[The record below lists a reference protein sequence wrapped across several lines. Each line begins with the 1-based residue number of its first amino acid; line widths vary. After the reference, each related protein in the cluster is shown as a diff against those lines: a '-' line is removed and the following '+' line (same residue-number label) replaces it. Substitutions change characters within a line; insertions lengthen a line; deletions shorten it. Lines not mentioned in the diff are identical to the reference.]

1 MYVQRLMAMAFVS
14 SEHAVLRLARPCRRK
29 QQRRFELKL
38 FYIFAFEWG
47 LEHIYQMPPTL
58 PLFNCD
64 DPAVRAEVGFRSSAA
79 DPRGDIIGPKE
90 FAFLQ

>member
-1 MYVQRLMAMAFVS
+1 MYIQRLMAMVFVS
-14 SEHAVLRLARPCRRK
+14 SEDAILRLARPCRRK

-38 FYIFAFEWG
+38 FHILSFEWG
-47 LEHIYQMPPTL
+47 LEHIYQVPPTL

-64 DPAVRAEVGFRSSAA
+64 DPAVRAEVGFASVAH
-79 DPRGDIIGPKE
+79 DPRGDLIGPKE